1 MQNNHEKRAVISFL
15 TIVLCFSLLVAG
27 CGISDFVNQSS
38 TQSAVSIDSLN
49 TTKQTDIIST
59 VSTNT
64 SELTIPQIAALTTD
78 CVVEIATET
87 VTSGNRIRQF
97 VSEGAGSGVIV
108 SSDGYIVTNNHVIEG
123 AGKITVRLTNGDSCN
138 ATLVGRDTRTDIAI
152 LKITAKDLKAVTF
165 GDSDTL
171 LVGELA
177 VAIGNPLGQLGGTV
191 TEGIISALNR
201 TITIDGEEM
210 TLLQT
215 TAAINPGNSGGALF
229 NVKAELIG
237 IVNAKSSG
245 SDIEGL
251 GFAIPINSVKDVIQ
265 KIITYGYVPG
275 RIDLGAK
282 LLDVSDEMTAVKYRL
297 RELGVYISEV
307 TNSSSFRSGDRIVSV
322 DGRNVSTA
330 SEVNGILESHK
341 VGDVMKFVVK
351 RTDQTLE
358 LTITLKEAKS

>member
-1 MQNNHEKRAVISFL
+1 MQYNYGKRALVSFL
-15 TIVLCFSLLVAG
+15 TISMSFLVLCG
-27 CGISDFVNQSS
+27 CGSSKTLSQSNSELAVGINSSS
-38 TQSAVSIDSLN
+38 T
-49 TTKQTDIIST
+49 TRQTDILST
-59 VSTNT
+59 VSTNMN
-64 SELTIPQIAALTTD
+64 ELTIPQIAALTAD
-78 CVVEIATET
+78 SVVEIATET

-123 AGKITVRLTNGDSCN
+123 AGKITVRLTSGDSCD
-138 ATLVGRDTRTDIAI
+138 ATLVGRDTQTDMAI
-152 LKITAKDLKAVTF
+152 LKITAADLKAVTF
-165 GDSDTL
+165 GDSDNL
-171 LVGELA
+171 VVGEFA

-229 NVKAELIG
+229 NEKAELIG

-275 RIDLGAK
+275 RIDLGAE
-282 LLDVSDEMTAVKYRL
+282 LLDISDEMTAIKYRL
-297 RELGVYISEV
+297 RELGVYIAEV
-307 TNSSSFRSGDRIVSV
+307 TNSSSLRSGDRIVSV
-322 DGRNVSTA
+322 DGQNVSTA
-330 SEVNGILESHK
+330 TEVKSILESYK
-341 VGDVMKFVVK
+341 VGDVVKFIVK
-351 RTDQTLE
+351 RSNQTLE
-358 LTITLKEAKS
+358 LSITLREAK

>member
-1 MQNNHEKRAVISFL
+1 MN
-15 TIVLCFSLLVAG
+15 
-27 CGISDFVNQSS
+27 
-38 TQSAVSIDSLN
+38 
-49 TTKQTDIIST
+49 
-59 VSTNT
+59 
-64 SELTIPQIAALTTD
+64 ELTIPQIAALTAD
-78 CVVEIATET
+78 SVVEIATET

-123 AGKITVRLTNGDSCN
+123 AGKITVILTSGDSYD
-138 ATLVGRDTRTDIAI
+138 ATLVGRDTQTDMAI
-152 LKITAKDLKAVTF
+152 LKITAADLKAVTF
-165 GDSDTL
+165 GDSDSL
-171 LVGELA
+171 VVGELA

-229 NVKAELIG
+229 NEKAELIG

-275 RIDLGAK
+275 RIDLGAE
-282 LLDVSDEMTAVKYRL
+282 LLDISDEMTAIKYRL
-297 RELGVYISEV
+297 RELGVYIAEV
-307 TNSSSFRSGDRIVSV
+307 TNSSSFYSGDRIVSV
-322 DGRNVSTA
+322 AGQNVSTA
-330 SEVNGILESHK
+330 SEVKSILESYK
-341 VGDVMKFVVK
+341 VGDVVKFIVK
-351 RTDQTLE
+351 RSNQTLE
-358 LTITLKEAKS
+358 LSITLREAK